1 MRLVTRLLEGNMAS
15 TSVNVIT
22 FKFKCTT
29 PRSNAIL
36 TSGFSCVLKGAYDQ
50 LQCLVFIPTSVQTL
64 LSGLYDSFEIFQSF
78 QPRSNLTKKRSLET
92 MVEYLVSN
100 FFVSDSLKGKL
111 LSLYTFLIEEPNL
124 SMTVYG
130 NLWWSRRTIVIDIVQ
145 RIKA

>member
-1 MRLVTRLLEGNMAS
+1 MY
-15 TSVNVIT
+15 
-22 FKFKCTT
+22 
-29 PRSNAIL
+29 
-36 TSGFSCVLKGAYDQ
+36 LKGAYDQ

-124 SMTVYG
+124 SVSVNDRIRKSLVESAHNCHRY
-130 NLWWSRRTIVIDIVQ
+130 RTENKSIAHLLLGYKKVKKEQTI
-145 RIKA
+145 